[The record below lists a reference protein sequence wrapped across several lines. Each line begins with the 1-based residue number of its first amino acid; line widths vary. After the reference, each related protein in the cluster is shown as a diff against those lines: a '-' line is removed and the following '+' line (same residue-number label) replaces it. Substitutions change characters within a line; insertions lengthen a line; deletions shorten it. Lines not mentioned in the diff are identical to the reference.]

1 MMATG
6 FLMSNMKRAFPI
18 LATLCMVLSLVP
30 TATSEMVDEELEIEY
45 FPENVVLSPG
55 EEVTVTIIVTS
66 HSDES
71 MDLAFEFI
79 PVDAPRRADGYFT
92 TVFTTL
98 GPGAEKKNELV
109 VKSNARRND
118 DEDISNFVVVVYW
131 GSEIQLDGDQRPLPS
146 TVDGTWE
153 HEFSVLFDPA
163 PELGY
168 LPFVIVLGLVVV
180 VALVLFYPVWRKG
193 DVEQ

>member
-1 MMATG
+1 MTAMG
-6 FLMSNMKRAFPI
+6 FPMSNMKRALPI
-18 LATLCMVLSLVP
+18 LTTLCLIVSLVP
-30 TATSEMVDEELEIEY
+30 TATAEMVDEDLEIEY
-45 FPENVVLSPG
+45 SPETVVLGPG
-55 EEVTVTIIVTS
+55 DEVTVTIIVTS
-66 HSDES
+66 HNNES

-109 VKSNARRND
+109 VKSNAQRSD
-118 DEDISNFVVVVYW
+118 DEDISNFVVVVSW
-131 GSEIQLDGDQRPLPS
+131 GSEVQLDGDQRPLPS
-146 TVDGTWE
+146 TVEGSWE

-180 VALVLFYPVWRKG
+180 VGAVLFYPLWRKG

>member
-1 MMATG
+1 
-6 FLMSNMKRAFPI
+6 MSMIKRALPI
-18 LATLCMVLSLVP
+18 LTTLCMIVSLVP
-30 TATSEMVDEELEIEY
+30 SATAEMVDEELEIVY
-45 FPENVVLSPG
+45 WPETVIMGPG
-55 EEVTVTIIVTS
+55 GETTVTIVVTS

-71 MDLAFEFI
+71 MDVAFEFI

-109 VKSNARRND
+109 VKSNAKRSD
-118 DEDISNFVVVVYW
+118 DEDVSNFVVVVYR
-131 GSEIQLDGDQRPLPS
+131 GSEIQLDEDQRPLTS

-153 HEFSVLFDPA
+153 HEFKVLFDPE

-168 LPFVIVLGLVVV
+168 LPVAIVLGLVVV
-180 VALVLFYPVWRKG
+180 IALVLYYPLLSKRLAKR
-193 DVEQ
+193 

>member
-1 MMATG
+1 
-6 FLMSNMKRAFPI
+6 
-18 LATLCMVLSLVP
+18 
-30 TATSEMVDEELEIEY
+30 MVDEDLEIEY
-45 FPENVVLSPG
+45 SPETVVLGPG
-55 EEVTVTIIVTS
+55 DEVTVTIIVTS
-66 HSDES
+66 HNNES

-79 PVDAPRRADGYFT
+79 PVDAPRHSEGYFT

-109 VKSNARRND
+109 VKSNAQRSD
-118 DEDISNFVVVVYW
+118 DEDISNFVVVVSW
-131 GSEIQLDGDQRPLPS
+131 GTDIKMDREQNILASS
-146 TVDGTWE
+146 VDGSWQ

-180 VALVLFYPVWRKG
+180 VGAVLFYPLWRKG